1 MTMSDDK
8 RSFTQK
14 LRDENGIIG
23 NDDKTTNT
31 STKIKDDLK
40 DTKDHI
46 NSDFQKKEEDIKA
59 DIKKEEA
66 KNKQVKTDIENQ
78 KIDESTSYVILAAII
93 IIIIIIILL
102 CFL

>member
-1 MTMSDDK
+1 MSDDK

-23 NDDKTTNT
+23 NDGKNTNT
-31 STKIKDDLK
+31 PTKSKDDLK
-40 DTKDHI
+40 DAKDHI
-46 NSDFQKKEEDIKA
+46 KSDIQKEEKDIKV
-59 DIKKEEA
+59 DIKKDET

-78 KIDESTSYVILAAII
+78 EIDKSTSYVILAAII

-102 CFL
+102 CTL